1 MTDPRTPDAG
11 ALRRGDIIE
20 LEVHGIDERGQGLAE
35 PPSSGRTVVVPGLF
49 AGERGRVQIEALS
62 RHKPLAFAWLR
73 ERTEE
78 SPHRRELLCPR
89 HQDSPGGSDTDVD
102 ADVDANPDGERAG
115 NWAGRG
121 GSAASRA
128 ESARSK
134 PACAGCPLM
143 ALDLAGQR
151 AAKRAMVAREHGLEL
166 DALIGGEELGYRWSS
181 KRVVAGRRG
190 GLVLG
195 SRVASRRQ
203 RDWIADMRGCLVDHP
218 AITAAFAAVEDRANE
233 LGLEPWREGA
243 GDLRY
248 VWAKTNG
255 EAVVLTLITGAA
267 HSRAAAELGPRLVA
281 EGIVA
286 GVAHSVQAGSSN
298 AIRGEDTRVVAGE
311 VALALRLPEIPE
323 LSLEVG
329 PLGFLQPNPRVA
341 ALAYR
346 DLVGPPPGGS
356 DVWVE
361 DRLGELAGELAGEA
375 GGLACDLYAGA
386 GVTTALLRERFAEVV
401 ACEAYP
407 ESAAALG
414 VAPET
419 AEAWCESWLAAGRPT
434 PKLIVAN
441 PPRAGLGEQ
450 VCAGLRAIG
459 PERIHI
465 MSCNPATLRADLD
478 RLCAGEGGYELVAV
492 RGYDTLPQTAHVEL
506 VAWLRRG

>member
-1 MTDPRTPDAG
+1 MTD
-11 ALRRGDIIE
+11 ALRRGDIVE
-20 LEVHGIDERGQGLAE
+20 LEVRGIDERGQGLAE
-35 PPSSGRTVVVPGLF
+35 DPSSGRTVVTPGLF

-73 ERTEE
+73 ELTDA
-78 SPHRRELLCPR
+78 SPHRRELPCPR
-89 HQDSPGGSDTDVD
+89 HQDHPGDP
-102 ADVDANPDGERAG
+102 AQ
-115 NWAGRG
+115 
-121 GSAASRA
+121 A

-143 ALDLAGQR
+143 ALDPAGQR
-151 AAKRAMVAREHGLEL
+151 EAKRELVAREYGLEL
-166 DALIGGEELGYRWSS
+166 DALITGEELGYRWSS
-181 KRVVAGRRG
+181 KRAVAGRPGR
-190 GLVLG
+190 LVLG
-195 SRVASRRQ
+195 SRVAGRRQ
-203 RDWIADMRGCLVDHP
+203 RDWIADMHGCLVDHP
-218 AITAAFAAVEDRANE
+218 AITTALAALEDQANA
-233 LGLEPWREGA
+233 LGIEPWHEGA

-267 HSRAAAELGPRLVA
+267 ESRAAAQLGPWLVEA
-281 EGIVA
+281 GIVA

-311 VALALRLPEIPE
+311 VGLALRLPEIPE
-323 LSLEVG
+323 LNLEIG
-329 PLGFLQPNPRVA
+329 PLGFLQPNPRIA

-346 DLVGPPPGGS
+346 DLVGPPPGVS
-356 DVWVE
+356 E
-361 DRLGELAGELAGEA
+361 DLGGA
-375 GGLACDLYAGA
+375 LACDLYAGA
-386 GVTTALLRERFAEVV
+386 GVTTALLRERFTEVV
-401 ACEAYP
+401 PCEAYP

-419 AEAWCESWLAAGRPT
+419 AEAFCEGWLAAGRPT

-450 VCAGLRAIG
+450 VCAGLRAIAA
-459 PERIHI
+459 ERIHI

-506 VAWLRRG
+506 VAWLKLI